1 MTSLLSGLITSKM
14 RIRIIMRLFANPSCH
29 SYLRE
34 LADEFGASPSHIKEE
49 LDQLSSSNL
58 LVSKK
63 NGRQVVFSANT
74 KHPIF
79 RELHSMVNKALGMDE
94 IVESIIKRLGNLQQA
109 LLIDDYAEG
118 KDTGIID
125 LVLIGDI
132 DKANLMDLTTKTE
145 RYIERNIRTL
155 TMTQEEYEERGTML
169 KNRPR
174 FVLWQQKEGNGTES
188 SHLAGVEK

>member
-188 SHLAGVEK
+188 PLLPGVEK